1 MDSGFKLEIEEEPAG
16 HEQSGVCVGTEA
28 VLLGFV

>member
-1 MDSGFKLEIEEEPAG
+1 MSSGFKLEIEEEPAG
-16 HEQSGVCVGTEA
+16 HQQSGVCVRTKA